1 MITTTIRSRVA
12 VFPTMMDGFTSR
24 ASPMDL
30 AKEILE
36 SARPSPTNQGW
47 FQGLSSEH
55 QDAVLAVRD
64 QWRKTSDAT
73 GVSASQMAKTIVD
86 KLTARGYT
94 TSKWRQVQRWLT
106 QG

>member
-1 MITTTIRSRVA
+1 
-12 VFPTMMDGFTSR
+12 
-24 ASPMDL
+24 MDL
-30 AKEILE
+30 ASEILE
-36 SARPSPTNQGW
+36 SAKPSPANQSW

-55 QDAVLAVRD
+55 QDAVLAVRE

-73 GVSASQMAKTIVD
+73 GVSASQMAKTIVE

-94 TSKWRQVQRWLT
+94 PSKWRQVQRWLT

>member
-1 MITTTIRSRVA
+1 MTTTTIKSRVA
-12 VFPTMMDGFTSR
+12 AFPTTMDGFTSR
-24 ASPMDL
+24 ASLMDL

-36 SARPSPTNQGW
+36 SARPSPANQSW
-47 FQGLSSEH
+47 FHGLSSEH
-55 QDAVLAVRD
+55 RDAVLAVRD

-73 GVSASQMAKTIVD
+73 GVSASQLAKTIVE
-86 KLTARGYT
+86 KLTARGYE

>member
-1 MITTTIRSRVA
+1 MTTTNKSRVA
-12 VFPTMMDGFTSR
+12 AFPMTMDGFTFR
-24 ASPMDL
+24 KSPMDL

-36 SARPSPTNQGW
+36 SAKPSPANQSW

-73 GVSASQMAKTIVD
+73 GVSASQMAKTIVE
-86 KLTARGYT
+86 KLQARGYT
-94 TSKWRQVQRWLT
+94 PCKWRQVQRWLT